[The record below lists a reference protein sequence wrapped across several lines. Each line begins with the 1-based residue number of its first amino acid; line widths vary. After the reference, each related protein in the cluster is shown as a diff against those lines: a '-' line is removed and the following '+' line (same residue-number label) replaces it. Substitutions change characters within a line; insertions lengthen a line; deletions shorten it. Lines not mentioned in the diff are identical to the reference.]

1 MTAPAK
7 KPGSSFGPTGV
18 PSSADIGASLRR
30 MVSPSGVVLD
40 AGVVDHFCEQLH
52 RAAATLADLDLT
64 AKGHD
69 RTASY
74 HYLLSMVAYS
84 IDAAVLGDEP
94 RQPMFS
100 APYQIHRFDWGAA
113 SPDAVYRRAWISD
126 DLAYRVH
133 GELGNADCLL
143 LEFRRSKP
151 SVLLNREDLA
161 PAPDG
166 TFELFLGA
174 DGQGAN
180 AMPVP
185 PGTVGLSVRE
195 FFGDWSAARR
205 SRLRIDCLD
214 GGFAPRPDADA
225 ARVQAAFDRSAD
237 WILGGAIEFWVEQSR
252 KVAAAHPNAF
262 VPELARTETKLPV
275 VTHGWWDLA
284 DDEALVMEFKD
295 PGAPFW
301 AMQLATSLWSTLEY
315 ANRQTSLNLTQA
327 QPDDD
332 GTYRFVL
339 SHRDPGVHNW
349 LDTTGLRCGI
359 PILRQY
365 RAQAPQIPA
374 TRVVQVDEVVDLL
387 PGARRTGADERHR
400 QIAERREGVARL
412 VTD

>member
-1 MTAPAK
+1 MTTPAK

-18 PSSADIGASLRR
+18 PSSADIGAALRQ
-30 MVSPSGVVLD
+30 MVAPSGLVLD
-40 AGVVDHFCEQLH
+40 EHVVDHFCEQLR
-52 RAAATLADLDLT
+52 RAAAALADLDLT

-113 SPDAVYRRAWISD
+113 SPDAAYRRAWISE

-161 PAPDG
+161 PAADG
-166 TFELFLGA
+166 SFELLLG
-174 DGQGAN
+174 GAN

-195 FFGDWSAARR
+195 FFGDWSTARR

-214 GGFAPRPDADA
+214 EGFAPRPDANAD
-225 ARVQAAFDRSAD
+225 RVQAAFDRSAD

-252 KVAAAHPNAF
+252 KVANANPNAF
-262 VPELARTETKLPV
+262 VPALARTETKLPV
-275 VTHGWWDLA
+275 VTHGWWDLD
-284 DDEALVMEFKD
+284 DDEALVMELED
-295 PGAPFW
+295 PQAQFW
-301 AMQLATSLWSTLEY
+301 AIQLATSLWSTLEY
-315 ANRQTSLNLTQA
+315 ANRQTSLNQTQA
-327 QPDDD
+327 RPDAD
-332 GTYRFVL
+332 GTYRLVL

-349 LDTTGLRCGI
+349 LDTTGLRCGV

-374 TRVVQVDEVVDLL
+374 TRVVKVDEVTALL
-387 PGARRTGADERHR
+387 PEARRTTVDERKQ